1 MFAWHGRDFW
11 LYAQAAIFLQ
21 LARALAR
28 HTLRSSSQRLFKYLH
43 TTHNNINPNV
53 PRYTKP
59 TTLVRHVAA
68 QLLSSRNFQNMKRKA
83 DDHRLEQP
91 PLRSLPLTTY
101 NSWPQYDAGAGCI
114 QGPGKFRVEG
124 TGRGSPSLQNKNID
138 STRDLGP
145 AESAPGEAKAS
156 PAYSSGVI
164 SGSAVWLFLHGLLST
179 LLGTCSY
186 ETPLA
191 APQSAPAVR
200 SGSSQPKELLA
211 APQPPHA
218 VRVRGFRRRAH

>member
-1 MFAWHGRDFW
+1 
-11 LYAQAAIFLQ
+11 
-21 LARALAR
+21 
-28 HTLRSSSQRLFKYLH
+28 
-43 TTHNNINPNV
+43 
-53 PRYTKP
+53 
-59 TTLVRHVAA
+59 
-68 QLLSSRNFQNMKRKA
+68 MKRKA

-91 PLRSLPLTTY
+91 PLRSPPLTTY
-101 NSWPQYDAGAGCI
+101 NSWPQYGAGAGPI